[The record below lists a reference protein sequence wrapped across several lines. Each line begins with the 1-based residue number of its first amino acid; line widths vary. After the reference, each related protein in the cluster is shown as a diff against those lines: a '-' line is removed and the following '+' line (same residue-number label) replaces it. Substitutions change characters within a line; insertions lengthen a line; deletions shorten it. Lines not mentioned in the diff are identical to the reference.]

1 MGHTANDS
9 WWAAWRLHTRFKL
22 CVISMVLI
30 PLPAARPYFVDAR
43 ALTRSQFKLL
53 HDIDQLR
60 KQR

>member
-1 MGHTANDS
+1 
-9 WWAAWRLHTRFKL
+9 
-22 CVISMVLI
+22 MVLI